1 MLLESKTKDDDYE
14 RNEMQK
20 HKNVSITDIFIV
32 QRIPKMYWIYLKI
45 YIYVIFKNTPLPNSI
60 RQHLFES

>member
-32 QRIPKMYWIYLKI
+32 QRIPKMY
-45 YIYVIFKNTPLPNSI
+45 
-60 RQHLFES
+60 